1 MQMLQAQKVVR
12 QVAKRTFYKLQ
23 PTCNLYRKAIAR
35 QIARKIEDTA
45 KGGLTIAGELFTVI
59 PCAFKDFKRYLK
71 VFRSQILQQGFSN
84 IEEAY
89 L

>member
-23 PTCNLYRKAIAR
+23 TTCNLSRKAIAT

-45 KGGLTIAGELFTVI
+45 KEGLTIAWELFTVI
-59 PCAFKDFKRYLK
+59 PCALKDFKR
-71 VFRSQILQQGFSN
+71 
-84 IEEAY
+84 
-89 L
+89 